1 MTKAMSLDARLALLL
16 AFLVLVNTAV
26 GLALARWLGLG
37 TLAAM
42 STLLVMAPLSILA
55 ARWWTQPVLAV
66 FRALSGSVSRFR
78 DADYSFTLHHSVAD
92 ELGELVA
99 AHNRLAETLREERQ
113 GLVQRE
119 LLLETVMQNTPVA
132 LMLTEASGVVVYANI
147 AARQILFEG
156 KRLEGV
162 NLDHLIAAG
171 PPALRDAWA
180 AQADQLLTFEQDDG
194 EETFHLAR
202 RGFRL
207 NGQPHT
213 LHLLRRLTRE
223 IARQEVATWKKVIR
237 VISHELNNS
246 LGPISSMA
254 HSGGQLLSRGE
265 LARLPRVFEAIE
277 ERARHLD
284 RFVRGYARFAKL
296 PNPTL
301 EPVDWVGFVDRLQA
315 QVAFTVAGDLP
326 TRPGHFDAAQLEQVL
341 INLFKN
347 AHEAGSP
354 ADAVTLSIREDHGGG
369 MRLEIADR
377 GSGMSEAVLQ
387 QALLPFYST
396 KRTPGGSG
404 TGLGLALAREIVEAH
419 GGQISLAN
427 RNGGGLAV
435 VLTLPPGR

>member
-1 MTKAMSLDARLALLL
+1 MTRGLSLDARLALLL
-16 AFLVLVNTAV
+16 GVLVLVNTGV
-26 GLALARWLGLG
+26 SLVLARWLGLG
-37 TLAAM
+37 SAAALV
-42 STLLVMAPLSILA
+42 TLLVMVPISMFAV
-55 ARWWTQPVLAV
+55 RWWTRPVFAV
-66 FRALSGSVSRFR
+66 FRALSGSVGRFR
-78 DADYSFTLHHSVAD
+78 DADYSFTLHQRVAD

-99 AHNRLAETLREERQ
+99 AHNRLADTLREERQ
-113 GLVQRE
+113 SLVQRE

-132 LMLTEASGVVVYANI
+132 LVLTEGSGVVVYANI

-156 KRLEGV
+156 RRLEGA
-162 NLDHLIAAG
+162 NLSQLVAAG
-171 PPALRDAWA
+171 PVPLREAWA
-180 AQADQLLTFEQDDG
+180 SSADQLITFEQDGG

-254 HSGGQLLSRGE
+254 HSGGQLLARRE
-265 LARLPRVFEAIE
+265 LERLPRVFEAIE

-296 PNPTL
+296 PSPTP
-301 EPVDWVGFVDRLQA
+301 EPVEWESFVDRLQA
-315 QVAFTVAGDLP
+315 QVDFAVAGKLP
-326 TRPGHFDAAQLEQVL
+326 ERPSHFDATQLEQVL

-347 AHEAGSP
+347 AREAGSP
-354 ADAVTLSIREDHGGG
+354 ASEVTLSVREDHRGGV
-369 MRLEIADR
+369 RLEVADR
-377 GSGMSEAVLQ
+377 GAGMSDAVLR

-396 KRTPGGSG
+396 KRTPGASG
-404 TGLGLALAREIVEAH
+404 TGLGLALAREIIEAH
-419 GGQISLAN
+419 GGQITLTN
-427 RNGGGLAV
+427 REGGG
-435 VLTLPPGR
+435 VLVSMTLPSA